1 MTPLD
6 ILTLIQNDP
15 HIMHI
20 LSCAEHINLPDWAI
34 GTGFVRN
41 KVWDHL
47 HNRTEN
53 TPPTDIDL
61 IYFDAHNIHSEKDIE
76 ARLKKCAPNVT
87 WEPVNQ
93 ATSHGWNNETPH
105 TSTADAMSKWPETAT
120 AVGVKIEN
128 GTLHLIAPLGI
139 DDLVGM
145 IVRPTPA
152 FSVSE
157 SKLQRVRDRVT
168 QKRWK
173 EKWPKLTILV

>member
-1 MTPLD
+1 MSPTD
-6 ILTLIQNDP
+6 ILKLIQDDP
-15 HIMHI
+15 HMMRI
-20 LSCAEHINLPDWAI
+20 LSYAEQMDLPDWAI
-34 GTGFVRN
+34 SAGFVRN

-47 HNRTEN
+47 HNYKEN

-61 IYFDAHNIHSEKDIE
+61 IYFDANGTYSEKDIE
-76 ARLKKCAPNVT
+76 AQLTKRAPGVN
-87 WEPVNQ
+87 WEIVNQ
-93 ATSHGWNNETPH
+93 ATSHSWNDETPY
-105 TSTADAMSKWPETAT
+105 TSTADAMSKWPETVT

-128 GTLHLIAPLGI
+128 GTLQLIAPLGI
-139 DDLVGM
+139 ADLVEM

-157 SKLQRVRDRVT
+157 RKLQRVRDRVI